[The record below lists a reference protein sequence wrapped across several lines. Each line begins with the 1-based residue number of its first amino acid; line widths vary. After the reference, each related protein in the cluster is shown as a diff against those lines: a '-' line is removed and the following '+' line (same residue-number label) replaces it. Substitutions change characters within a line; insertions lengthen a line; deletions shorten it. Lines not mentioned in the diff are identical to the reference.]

1 MNSTPSLSI
10 ILAHVPIWVWGILA
24 FILVMGW
31 RQSRHSAMGLAR
43 LLMLPAAWLVFG
55 AWGVQSAYG
64 LGSPAAL
71 AWLAGLGAS
80 VWLVRRSGWPGRVSQ
95 EEGRFIVPGSW
106 WPLVLMLGIFAA
118 KFATGMSLALH
129 PEWARQLAFAAG
141 TSALFGLLSGA
152 FIGRTWNIVRP
163 LPASPALSGNPAQWP
178 GQAGSTG
185 SA

>member
-1 MNSTPSLSI
+1 MNNTPSLSI
-10 ILAHVPIWVWGILA
+10 ILAHVPTWVWGILA

-31 RQSRHSAMGLAR
+31 RQSRRSAMGPAR

-95 EEGRFIVPGSW
+95 EAGRFIVPGSW
-106 WPLVLMLGIFAA
+106 WPLALMLGLFAA

-129 PEWARQLAFAAG
+129 PEWARQLAFSAT
-141 TSALFGLLSGA
+141 TSALFGLFSGA
-152 FIGRTWNIVRP
+152 FIGRTLNILHP
-163 LPASPALSGNPAQWP
+163 LPGSPAPRAQWP
-178 GQAGSTG
+178 GEAGSTG